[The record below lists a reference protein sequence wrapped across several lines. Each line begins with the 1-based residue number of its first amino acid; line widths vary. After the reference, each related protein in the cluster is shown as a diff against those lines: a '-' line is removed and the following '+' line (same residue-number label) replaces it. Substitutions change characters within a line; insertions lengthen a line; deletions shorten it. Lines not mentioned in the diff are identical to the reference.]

1 MNKKYTSEAYRL
13 RAEELRAIASDMDRP
28 ETRRILTSIAEDY
41 ERLASSAEFLT
52 ECHGRLTAVSEEF
65 ERPLAAHSSNG
76 NGSGG
81 NGVRA
86 CRTMAADAQR
96 LATEA
101 EGASREAWLKLSER
115 WSRLANSLEQ
125 TEADA

>member
-13 RAEELRAIASDMDRP
+13 RAEELRAIASELDRP
-28 ETRRILTSIAEDY
+28 ETHRILISIAEDY